1 MVKDVYTDD
10 GNDKRDEGDF
20 FGMTQESN
28 TFANGWLWAFDNPI
42 CAKNAEGIPELV
54 LNSDKI
60 DNIINDIYN
69 MCYNTPGVWCDYF
82 QPAGAAD
89 CSKIFFNRQA
99 IFMQSTIGDAT
110 SERLRNFEDD
120 YGLLPMPKYDENQK
134 DYHSFVGGWHS
145 VLAVPKTVTDTE
157 FVGTIVEALSA
168 EKWKIYTPTI
178 YEIALK
184 TRYLRDNESKEV
196 LDILVDTVKFDFGF
210 IYHFGFSNFV
220 NEMMFAD
227 NNNFQSYFKKKK
239 TYANYDL
246 KQILK
251 VYQKMN

>member
-1 MVKDVYTDD
+1 
-10 GNDKRDEGDF
+10 
-20 FGMTQESN
+20 
-28 TFANGWLWAFDNPI
+28 
-42 CAKNAEGIPELV
+42 
-54 LNSDKI
+54 
-60 DNIINDIYN
+60 
-69 MCYNTPGVWCDYF
+69 
-82 QPAGAAD
+82 
-89 CSKIFFNRQA
+89 
-99 IFMQSTIGDAT
+99 
-110 SERLRNFEDD
+110 
-120 YGLLPMPKYDENQK
+120 MPKFDENQK
-134 DYHSFVGGWHS
+134 DYCSTVGGYHTI
-145 VLAVPKTVTDTE
+145 LAVPKTIKDTD

-168 EKWKIYTPTI
+168 ENWKIKTPTF